1 MTPEPLQKRLEE
13 VLAGPPRDPEPLG
26 SGPVVIYGAGGRGR
40 EMLAAVRES
49 GRTVAACIDRQ
60 AIGEIDGV
68 QILAPGDARVRALA
82 SDGCPVVVA
91 VFNPAADPLPI
102 WETLRADGFRRIVN
116 MLEARQL
123 MLAGDVYW
131 LSSTA
136 AMTPSVQDAA
146 WLFDKLADEPS
157 RHTLIDAIALRRTWN
172 PALLRDPAPSEQYLP
187 SGIPMP
193 REKVRFVDG
202 GAFDGDTLSQL
213 AEQAVRF
220 EAIAAF
226 EPDIG
231 NYAAL
236 CRRIAPMELRGDVS
250 VWPCGLDSVTR
261 QIRFHA
267 QGLASSGM
275 SATGDVVIQ
284 TVALD
289 EALPRFRPT
298 YVKLDIE
305 GAEADALR
313 GMARA
318 IESSRPALA
327 VCVYHKPADLWELPR
342 LVDQLLPE
350 ADFFVRAH
358 AYNGFDL
365 VLYAVPREK
374 GVA

>member
-1 MTPEPLQKRLEE
+1 
-13 VLAGPPRDPEPLG
+13 
-26 SGPVVIYGAGGRGR
+26 
-40 EMLAAVRES
+40 MLAAMRES
-49 GRTVAACIDRQ
+49 GHTVAACIDRQ
-60 AIGEIDGV
+60 ATGEIDGV
-68 QILAPGDARVRALA
+68 PILAPGDARVRALA

-102 WETLRADGFRRIVN
+102 WETLRADGFRRIVGT
-116 MLEARQL
+116 LEARQL

-157 RHTLIDAIALRRTWN
+157 RQALIDAIALRRTWN

-193 REKVRFVDG
+193 RKRVRFLDG
-202 GAFDGDTLSQL
+202 GAFDGDTLLQL
-213 AEQAVRF
+213 VEQGIEF

-226 EPDIG
+226 EPDLR

-236 CRRIAPMELRGDVS
+236 RCRIASLELRKDVT
-250 VWPCGLDSVTR
+250 VWPCGLDSTAR
-261 QIRFHA
+261 QVLFQA
-267 QGLASSGM
+267 QGLASSGI

-284 TVALD
+284 TVAID
-289 EALPRFRPT
+289 EALPGFRPT

-305 GAEADALR
+305 GAEASALR
-313 GMARA
+313 GMTRA
-318 IESSRPALA
+318 IAAARPALA

-342 LVDQLLPE
+342 LVDHLLPD
-350 ADFFVRAH
+350 AKFFLRAH
-358 AYNGFDL
+358 AYNGFDV
-365 VLYAVPREK
+365 VLYAVPQEM
-374 GVA
+374 GDG

>member
-1 MTPEPLQKRLEE
+1 MTPEPLQKQLEE
-13 VLAGPPRDPEPLG
+13 VLAGPPRDPEPFG

-40 EMLAAVRES
+40 EMLAAMRES
-49 GRTVAACIDRQ
+49 GHTVAACIDRQ
-60 AIGEIDGV
+60 ATGEIDGV
-68 QILAPGDARVRALA
+68 PILAPGDARVRALA

-102 WETLRADGFRRIVN
+102 WETLRADGFRRIVGT
-116 MLEARQL
+116 LEARQL

-157 RHTLIDAIALRRTWN
+157 RQALIDAIALRRTWN

-193 REKVRFVDG
+193 RKRVRFLDG
-202 GAFDGDTLSQL
+202 GAFDGDTLLQL
-213 AEQAVRF
+213 VEQGIEF

-226 EPDIG
+226 EPDLR

-236 CRRIAPMELRGDVS
+236 RCRIASLELRKDVT
-250 VWPCGLDSVTR
+250 VWPCGLDSTAR
-261 QIRFHA
+261 QVLFQA
-267 QGLASSGM
+267 QGLASSGI

-284 TVALD
+284 TVAID
-289 EALPRFRPT
+289 EALPGFRPT

-305 GAEADALR
+305 GAEASALR
-313 GMARA
+313 GMTRA
-318 IESSRPALA
+318 IAAARPALA

-342 LVDQLLPE
+342 LIDHLLPD
-350 ADFFVRAH
+350 AKFFLRAH
-358 AYNGFDL
+358 AYNGFDV
-365 VLYAVPREK
+365 VLYAVPQEM
-374 GVA
+374 GDG

>member
-40 EMLAAVRES
+40 EMLAAMRES
-49 GRTVAACIDRQ
+49 GHTVAACIDRQ
-60 AIGEIDGV
+60 ATGEIDGV
-68 QILAPGDARVRALA
+68 PILAPGDARVRALA

-102 WETLRADGFRRIVN
+102 WETLRADGFRRIVGT
-116 MLEARQL
+116 LEARQL

-157 RHTLIDAIALRRTWN
+157 RQSLIDAIALRRTWN

-193 REKVRFVDG
+193 RKRVRFLDG
-202 GAFDGDTLSQL
+202 GAFDGDTLLQL
-213 AEQAVRF
+213 VEQGIEF

-226 EPDIG
+226 EPDLR

-236 CRRIAPMELRGDVS
+236 RCRIASLELRKDVT
-250 VWPCGLDSVTR
+250 VWPCGLDSTAR
-261 QIRFHA
+261 QVLFQA
-267 QGLASSGM
+267 QGLASSGI

-284 TVALD
+284 TVAID
-289 EALPRFRPT
+289 EALPGFRPT

-305 GAEADALR
+305 GAEASALR
-313 GMARA
+313 GMTRA
-318 IESSRPALA
+318 IAAARPALA

-342 LVDQLLPE
+342 LVDHLLPD
-350 ADFFVRAH
+350 AKFFLRAH
-358 AYNGFDL
+358 AYNGFDV
-365 VLYAVPREK
+365 VLYAVPREM
-374 GVA
+374 GDG

>member
-1 MTPEPLQKRLEE
+1 MTPGPLRERFAD
-13 VLAGPPRDPEPLG
+13 VLAGPRCDPEPLG

-40 EMLAAVRES
+40 AMLAAVRQS
-49 GRTVAACIDRQ
+49 GRTVAACLDRQ
-60 AIGEIDGV
+60 AAGDIDGV
-68 QILAPGDARVRALA
+68 PILAPGDARLQSLA
-82 SDGCPVVVA
+82 SADCPVIVA

-102 WETLRADGFRRIVN
+102 WDSLRADGFRRIVG
-116 MLEARQL
+116 MPEARQL

-157 RHTLIDAIALRRTWN
+157 RQTLIDAIALRRTWN
-172 PALLRDPAPSEQYLP
+172 PALLRSPTPLEQYLP
-187 SGIPMP
+187 SGIPIP
-193 REKVRFVDG
+193 RKQVRFVDG
-202 GAFDGDTLSQL
+202 GAFDGDTLLQL
-213 AEQAVRF
+213 VEQGVEF

-226 EPDIG
+226 EPDLG

-236 CRRIAPMELRGDVS
+236 RRRIASMELREDVS
-250 VWPCGLDSVTR
+250 VWPCGLDSTAR
-261 QIRFHA
+261 QVRFQA

-284 TVALD
+284 TVAID
-289 EALPRFRPT
+289 EALPGFRPT

-318 IESSRPALA
+318 IAAARPALA

-342 LVDQLLPE
+342 LVDHLLPD
-350 ADFFVRAH
+350 AKFFLRAH

-365 VLYAVPREK
+365 VLYAVPCEM
-374 GVA
+374 GVR